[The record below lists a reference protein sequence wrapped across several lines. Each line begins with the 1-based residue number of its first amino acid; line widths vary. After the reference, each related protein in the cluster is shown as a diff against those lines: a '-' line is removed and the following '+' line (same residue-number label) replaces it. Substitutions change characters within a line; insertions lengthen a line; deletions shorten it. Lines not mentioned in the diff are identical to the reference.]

1 LSEIDYRSALWMAE
15 NFGADAA
22 AAGLGR
28 FKLTLGDETN
38 WTETMRGTRHHIGT
52 TRMAEG
58 ALEGVVDRNC
68 KVFGMAN
75 LFVAGSSVFSTCGKG
90 SPTLAIIAL
99 AERLADH
106 VMERFS

>member
-1 LSEIDYRSALWMAE
+1 MAE

-22 AAGLGR
+22 GAGLGR
-28 FKLTLGDETN
+28 FKLTLGDEAN

-75 LFVAGSSVFSTCGKG
+75 LFVAGSSVFPTCGKG

>member
-1 LSEIDYRSALWMAE
+1 
-15 NFGADAA
+15 
-22 AAGLGR
+22 
-28 FKLTLGDETN
+28 
-38 WTETMRGTRHHIGT
+38 
-52 TRMAEG
+52 
-58 ALEGVVDRNC
+58 
-68 KVFGMAN
+68 MAN